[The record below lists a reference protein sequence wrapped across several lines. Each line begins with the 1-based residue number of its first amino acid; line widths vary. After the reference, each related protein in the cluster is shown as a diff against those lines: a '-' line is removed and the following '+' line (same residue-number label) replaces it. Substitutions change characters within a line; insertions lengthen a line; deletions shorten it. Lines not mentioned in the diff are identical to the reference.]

1 MIGSRKIFFFLSF
14 VFVIQLTNAQHI
26 DKILRRADL
35 AYEDLEYYNA
45 ARLYE
50 RYYKTDS
57 SDQRVVLKLANCYWN
72 MRQYEPAR
80 IWYSKVPK
88 DVLVLND
95 TLTKRVAELYAM
107 SGEYQMAEGTLRSL
121 NKYQTRTQG
130 FNQHNRFLKDSAD
143 WSVHYLNIN
152 TQKYR
157 EFSPMLLGTS
167 IIWSTNEPRKKNGD
181 DIFGWDAN
189 GFIRQKFLPNKLDIG
204 IRDVPKGK
212 LPQDSIRKQKNRNIA
227 RTFAAAD
234 VSIRSKGSMSNS
246 FLRTRKLRMNQPQD
260 LQIFKKLQY
269 NVGHATAST
278 DASKMYLTVNVQN
291 KLAGISTRSLGIV
304 EADIMSSYI
313 TNPIFLPLSSIN
325 PLDSNEIILHGAID
339 PMGKY
344 LIFSS
349 NRAGGKGG
357 FDLYASIKS
366 LDGKWSSPEPIESL
380 NSVGDEVFSA
390 FSPNGDF
397 YYSSDGRAGLG
408 GLDIYK
414 VKTTVAPYTLALLF
428 ENPEHLP
435 YPINSDHD
443 DFGLVLSVD
452 NRKGYFTS
460 DRYGSDDIFSF
471 DYSKKYASISGSVI
485 DRNTNLRAQYIFVSL
500 YEVGEDGKIKLV
512 DSVETDKNGVYTFS
526 NARPNKEYIIKVYEP
541 IKADGL
547 QEVTIVR
554 ASTEPEGIERGLA
567 VATIENNK
575 PIPATAEAAINTRTN
590 EVLGTTNVR
599 PSLSNKSNENDKN
612 VLRNVGM
619 SPATPI
625 LNNGITYKQQVSSDS
640 FYAIVYFGFD
650 LDHLTTKAIRTLD
663 SVVSYMK
670 ANPQDEFILLGHAD
684 EVGDLEYNID
694 LSKRRVFAVTR
705 YISSKGINTKRLKLS
720 YYGEQRPAQN
730 NTTSK
735 EYLRLNRRV
744 EFLLIKNDPQ
754 K

>member
-1 MIGSRKIFFFLSF
+1 M
-14 VFVIQLTNAQHI
+14 
-26 DKILRRADL
+26 
-35 AYEDLEYYNA
+35 
-45 ARLYE
+45 
-50 RYYKTDS
+50 
-57 SDQRVVLKLANCYWN
+57 
-72 MRQYEPAR
+72 
-80 IWYSKVPK
+80 
-88 DVLVLND
+88 
-95 TLTKRVAELYAM
+95 
-107 SGEYQMAEGTLRSL
+107 
-121 NKYQTRTQG
+121 
-130 FNQHNRFLKDSAD
+130 
-143 WSVHYLNIN
+143 
-152 TQKYR
+152 
-157 EFSPMLLGTS
+157 
-167 IIWSTNEPRKKNGD
+167 
-181 DIFGWDAN
+181 
-189 GFIRQKFLPNKLDIG
+189 
-204 IRDVPKGK
+204 
-212 LPQDSIRKQKNRNIA
+212 
-227 RTFAAAD
+227 
-234 VSIRSKGSMSNS
+234 
-246 FLRTRKLRMNQPQD
+246 
-260 LQIFKKLQY
+260 
-269 NVGHATAST
+269 
-278 DASKMYLTVNVQN
+278 
-291 KLAGISTRSLGIV
+291 
-304 EADIMSSYI
+304 
-313 TNPIFLPLSSIN
+313 
-325 PLDSNEIILHGAID
+325 
-339 PMGKY
+339 
-344 LIFSS
+344 
-349 NRAGGKGG
+349 
-357 FDLYASIKS
+357 
-366 LDGKWSSPEPIESL
+366 
-380 NSVGDEVFSA
+380 
-390 FSPNGDF
+390 
-397 YYSSDGRAGLG
+397 
-408 GLDIYK
+408 
-414 VKTTVAPYTLALLF
+414 ALLF

-443 DFGLVLSVD
+443 DFGLVLSED
-452 NRKGYFTS
+452 NHKGYFTS

-485 DRNTNLRAQYIFVSL
+485 DRNTNLRAQSIFVSL

-567 VATIENNK
+567 VATIENTK
-575 PIPATAEAAINTRTN
+575 PIPTTAEAAINTRTS

-612 VLRNVGM
+612 VLRNAGM

-694 LSKRRVFAVTR
+694 LSKRRVFTVTR
-705 YISSKGINTKRLKLS
+705 YIGSKGINTKRLKLS